1 MAIDQRPD
9 SESYNPVK
17 IAADTPRPAGLT
29 KDDLAIIPQFGGNT
43 KYSDKKYAENTFTEN
58 KGPKPAVDARANDAP
73 NAETPTTASADP
85 QQKLP
90 DAVNS
95 KDPNGQSQMLAN
107 MMKSLLTVAMLI
119 SMASGSS
126 SKRPTI
132 STPTGKT
139 MTNAFSA
146 ALSILSKRYG
156 AEKVLTAFDNGFGIF
171 GLTQI
176 HEEYRDMVH
185 AALSNL
191 VSAIIIY
198 GEKNIPTPIIPTFTY
213 GTNVPYPLYTFP
225 PDMYIK
231 QYDPQIEEEFPGY
244 ILWVGPTG
252 DRIWTMRTP
261 EQPPYE
267 NADQEVLTTAA
278 YQIADALD
286 SYVKNNLVS
295 PDIVNTILDAQKTSI
310 QNNGMN
316 LVVGN
321 NSSANLMNNLT
332 LVLGLLG
339 TLTTLAQQMQL
350 PKSVVDAGK
359 IGIALTAFSRN
370 MAMLK
375 QMKGAS
381 SGAFTGITAVA
392 GLGALTSL
400 VGGFIGGGVPSPT
413 TGGIGSLFNNNSS
426 LTSTI
431 SSAIGAA
438 VTVAGVVTAMKYSRT
453 SAPAVSAA
461 ANLVKNLGIAK

>member
-1 MAIDQRPD
+1 MAIDRNPD
-9 SESYNPVK
+9 SETYNPNK
-17 IAADTPRPAGLT
+17 IAADIPRPAGLT
-29 KDDLAIIPQFGGNT
+29 KDDLATIPQFSAN
-43 KYSDKKYAENTFTEN
+43 KKYEDKQYAQNNFTEN
-58 KGPKPAVDARANDAP
+58 QGPKPAQEARANDAP
-73 NAETPTTASADP
+73 NADNPTTASAEAS
-85 QQKLP
+85 QRLP

-146 ALSILSKRYG
+146 ALQILSKRYT
-156 AEKVLTAFDNGFGIF
+156 AEKVLTAFDKGFGVY
-171 GLTQI
+171 GLNRI
-176 HEEYRDMVH
+176 HDEYRDMVH

-191 VSAIIIY
+191 VSSIIIY
-198 GEKNIPTPIIPTFTY
+198 GEKNIPTLIIPTFTY
-213 GTNVPYPLYTFP
+213 GTNIPTPLYTFP
-225 PDMYIK
+225 PEMYIK
-231 QYDPQIEEEFPGY
+231 QYDPQIEKDFPGY
-244 ILWVGPTG
+244 ILWLGPNG
-252 DRIWTMRTP
+252 ERIFTMRTA

-286 SYVKNNLVS
+286 SYVKNGSVL
-295 PDIVNTILDAQKTSI
+295 PDVVNTVLDTQKTSI

-316 LVVGN
+316 LVVGY
-321 NSSANLMNNLT
+321 NSSNNLMNNLT
-332 LVLGLLG
+332 LILGLLG

-370 MAMLK
+370 MAMIK

-400 VGGFIGGGVPSPT
+400 VGGFMGNGVPSPVG
-413 TGGIGSLFNNNSS
+413 GGIGSLFNNNSS
-426 LTSTI
+426 LSSTV
-431 SSAIGAA
+431 STAIGAA
-438 VTVAGVVTAMKYSRT
+438 VTVAGVATAMRYSRA